1 MVLSRRHDF
10 VLSLG
15 DHDTNLDVIRIK
27 DFVSAIYNSSLTMIS
42 GDNLGLVALKNAILE
57 FLWMIKIF
65 SSKYKT

>member
-1 MVLSRRHDF
+1 MNA
-10 VLSLG
+10 
-15 DHDTNLDVIRIK
+15 NLDVIRIK